1 MHIGSRII
9 RRYCIL
15 TQDQR
20 YNFLPVLPAL
30 AFSTEGG
37 LHCANRLTPEDE
49 QKFEPKI
56 HEDFCF
62 YERFFTGC
70 TYQDLG
76 GLWNVLN
83 GSKEWPDVDVLS

>member
-1 MHIGSRII
+1 MLIGSRII

-20 YNFLPVLPAL
+20 YNLLHIFPAL

-37 LHCANRLTPEDE
+37 LHCANRLTPEEDE

-62 YERFFTGC
+62 MRDSSLAALIKILEAFGMC
-70 TYQDLG
+70 
-76 GLWNVLN
+76 
-83 GSKEWPDVDVLS
+83 